1 MPSPFDSLYGFKE
14 MSQVTGMTEGVLST
28 NLHRARARRKEGKEF
43 NTDMPE
49 PDKYIGS
56 SPVWTEDTFLAWLTI
71 RASDNTDV
79 RILKPI
85 DPVESLR
92 QRKPIP
98 LAPRPVKDE
107 VEEVPVVVA
116 ETVTPRKGKRKG
128 KRKK

>member
-14 MSQVTGMTEGVLST
+14 MSQVTGMTEGGLST

-56 SPVWTEDTFLAWLTI
+56 SPVWTEDTFLAWLVV

-107 VEEVPVVVA
+107 VEEVPVVIA

>member
-28 NLHRARARRKEGKEF
+28 NLHRARARRKDGKEF
-43 NTDMPE
+43 NTDMTE

-85 DPVESLR
+85 DPIESLR

-107 VEEVPVVVA
+107 VEEVPVVIA
-116 ETVTPRKGKRKG
+116 ETVTPRKGKRK
-128 KRKK
+128 K